1 MASNDTAP
9 KRQAVRRMRAAAVLR
24 SSFFIVAAILSFFSF
39 AVSAQTT
46 VDRYTVE
53 INGAGALAPL
63 LNDHLDIK
71 HHEGEA
77 SITQEEFDRLAVAA
91 PQQIRELLSTEGYF
105 TPRVESQTVHDN
117 GRRVARFNVD
127 PGPRTVISAVQLR
140 FTGEIANGPH
150 ADPARIDE
158 LRSQW
163 LLTPDRA
170 FRQVAWDAAKAAL
183 LKPLL
188 NHDYPAARIA
198 SSQAR
203 VDPAKHT
210 AALEVDVDSGPL
222 FTFGALQIQ
231 GLKRYSPD
239 LIAALNPIHPGEPF
253 SQDKLTD
260 LQARLQ
266 DTGYFN
272 TVFATIEVD
281 PDHPHDVP
289 VRVDVTEN
297 KRHKLSVGVGFS
309 TDSGAHLQAK
319 WLDRQFLGKEW
330 RLDSLTRLDRQTRL
344 LGADLLF
351 PTKDNGWRPSL
362 GTHIERTDIANEIN
376 NKIRIDARM
385 TSPMKTDERAWGG
398 SFFAEKQRI
407 VGDTSTTSNSRRAL
421 VATYIYTRRRIDNL
435 LAPTRGYIASLE
447 VDAGVRGLLND
458 ANIGRVVARGNWLSP
473 TVRNW
478 QMVTRGEMGQVLGA
492 SRNQVP
498 SDLLF
503 RTGGDRSVRGYAYN
517 SLGVEQDGAIVG
529 GRVMAAFS
537 TELVYYF
544 KPEWGA
550 AVFRDA
556 GNAADSWHGFHLQQ
570 ATGVGARWR
579 SPIGPVSAD
588 VAFAHA
594 TRKPRL
600 HFTIGYAF

>member
-1 MASNDTAP
+1 MASDDTAP
-9 KRQAVRRMRAAAVLR
+9 ERQVWRSVRAARGFVHALLLTLV
-24 SSFFIVAAILSFFSF
+24 FFPFAA
-39 AVSAQTT
+39 SAQTP
-46 VDRYTVE
+46 DRYAVE
-53 INGAGALAPL
+53 INGAGPSASL

-71 HHEGEA
+71 RHEGEPNISA
-77 SITQEEFDRLAVAA
+77 EEFDRLAVAA
-91 PQQIRELLSTEGYF
+91 PQQIRELLATEGYF
-105 TPRVESQTVHDN
+105 TPRIESQTLKDN
-117 GRRVARFNVD
+117 GRWIARFNID
-127 PGPRTVISAVQLR
+127 PGAQVAIGSVQLR
-140 FTGEIANGPH
+140 FTGEIADGPH

-158 LRSQW
+158 LRRQW
-163 LLTPDRA
+163 LLKPGDA
-170 FRQVAWDAAKAAL
+170 FRQSTWSEAKAAL

-188 NHDYPAARIA
+188 NRDYPAARIA

-203 VDPAKHT
+203 IDPAKHT
-210 AALEVDVDSGPL
+210 AALEIDVDSGPL
-222 FTFGALQIQ
+222 FTFGALQVQ
-231 GLKRYSPD
+231 GLKRYPPD
-239 LIAALNPIHPGEPF
+239 LIAALNPIHPGDPF

-266 DTGYFN
+266 DTGNFN

-281 PDHPHDVP
+281 PEHPHDVP

-309 TDSGAHLQAK
+309 TDSGAHLQAR
-319 WLDRQFLGKEW
+319 WLDRHFLGKDW

-351 PTKDNGWRPSL
+351 PVKDNGWRPSL
-362 GTHIERTDIANEIN
+362 GTHVERTDIANEIN
-376 NKIRIDARM
+376 NKIRLDARM
-385 TSPMKTDERAWGG
+385 TSPLKNDERAWGA

-407 VGDTSTTSNSRRAL
+407 VDGASNSRRAL
-421 VATYIYTRRRIDNL
+421 VATYSYTRRRVDNL
-435 LAPTRGYIASLE
+435 LAPTRGYMALLE

-473 TVRNW
+473 TMHSW
-478 QMVTRGEMGQVLGA
+478 QIVVRGEMGQVLGA

-503 RTGGDRSVRGYAYN
+503 RTGGDRTVRGYAYN
-517 SLGVEQDGAIVG
+517 SLGVEQDSAIVG

-537 TELVYYF
+537 TELVYYVR
-544 KPEWGA
+544 PQWGA